1 MPDLHEGQVIEI
13 EGEAQSQA
21 RLSAR
26 QKTLFV
32 CEFGK
37 LGQNYTVRIRHPFDA
52 GQDFMDGLAAGLM
65 QQARTHEDLEKTDE
79 AKHALTRE
87 RRSDQLTRAMEEL
100 RGVLHEED
108 KRPEAPATP
117 A

>member
-1 MPDLHEGQVIEI
+1 MRSTVDLQATMPLARMTLGELAALHEGQVIELD
-13 EGEAQSQA
+13 EDAQSQA

-52 GQDFMDGLAAGLM
+52 GQELIDGLMPG
-65 QQARTHEDLEKTDE
+65 
-79 AKHALTRE
+79 
-87 RRSDQLTRAMEEL
+87 
-100 RGVLHEED
+100 
-108 KRPEAPATP
+108 
-117 A
+117 